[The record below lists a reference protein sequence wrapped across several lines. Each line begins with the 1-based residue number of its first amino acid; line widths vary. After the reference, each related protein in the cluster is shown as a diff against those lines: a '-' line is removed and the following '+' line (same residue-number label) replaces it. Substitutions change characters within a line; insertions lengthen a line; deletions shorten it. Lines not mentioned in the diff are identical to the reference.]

1 MIIHALASGEKVA
14 FWGDIEIAAP
24 LIKSPL

>member
-1 MIIHALASGEKVA
+1 MIIHALASGEKLA
-14 FWGDIEIAAP
+14 FWGDTKIAAP